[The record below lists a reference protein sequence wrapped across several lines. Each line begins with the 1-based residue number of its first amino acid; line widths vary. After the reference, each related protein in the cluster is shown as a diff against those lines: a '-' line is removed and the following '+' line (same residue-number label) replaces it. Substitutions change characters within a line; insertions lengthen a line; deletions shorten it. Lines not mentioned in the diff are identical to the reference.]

1 MEATAL
7 GKGSL
12 AQLLDAIREAVQARS
27 RLFWIVAAITALAA
41 SLRLATL
48 GLQSYHHDE
57 IVTAGRVLRGSLW
70 HAVVKVGDSESAP
83 PLYYL
88 LAWLWT
94 QLFGTAEVGL
104 RSLSAAAGIAL
115 VPIAFL
121 IGAEAGSR
129 RTGIAAAALVAV
141 NPMLLW
147 YSQEARCYSLL
158 VLLTS
163 IALLFFLRALRSGS
177 GRDMTWWALAS
188 AAALATH
195 YFALFPVGAEAAWL
209 LWRHRRD
216 AGRALRWVAAVA
228 ILLAPLALW
237 QMSQVDHTDWIEK
250 FGMTYRIGQTAVA
263 FMVGETGDLIAEPVR
278 PLLALVPGLLTAA
291 AFALLL
297 LRGSLRERQTG
308 GLLAA
313 LAAVTLLAPLLLA
326 AAGKDFVIDRNLLP
340 ALVPLLLAAA
350 LGITAA
356 RAGRFGAAIGAAL
369 VAYSLGFSVWTNF
382 DPSLQRPDWRAVAA
396 RLGEPARPRAM
407 VTWMLGAGVL
417 RHYLPTGA
425 FQVVPEGERW
435 FVGEVDLISNGP
447 ASPGRPLGLG
457 PSFRRAGSET
467 VGRFQITRYKS
478 PQLARVGVRRLDDAP
493 IGFRNDRVLM
503 DGIGPVQ

>member
-7 GKGSL
+7 GRGSL
-12 AQLLDAIREAVQARS
+12 AQLLDAIRGAVGARS

-48 GLQSYHHDE
+48 GMQSYHHDE

-70 HAVVKVGDSESAP
+70 HAVEKVGDSESAP

-94 QLFGTAEVGL
+94 QVFGTAEFGL
-104 RSLSAAAGIAL
+104 RSLSAAAGIAV
-115 VPIAFL
+115 VPVAFL
-121 IGAEAGSR
+121 IGAELNGR

-177 GRDMTWWALAS
+177 GRDMAWWALAS
-188 AAALATH
+188 ALALATH

-216 AGRALRWVAAVA
+216 ARRALGWVAAVA
-228 ILLAPLALW
+228 LLLAPLALW

-278 PLLALVPGLLTAA
+278 PLLALVPGLLIAA
-291 AFALLL
+291 AFALLG
-297 LRGSLRERQTG
+297 LRGSPQARRTG

-313 LAAVTLLAPLLLA
+313 LAAATLLAPLLLA
-326 AAGKDFVIDRNLLP
+326 VAGKDFVIDRNLLP
-340 ALVPLLLAAA
+340 ALVPLLVIAA

-356 RAGRFGAAIGAAL
+356 RAGRLGIAVGVAL

-382 DPSLQRPDWRAVAA
+382 DHSLQRPDWRAVASS
-396 RLGEPARPRAM
+396 LGEPTQPRAM
-407 VTWMLGAGVL
+407 VTWMIGAGVL
-417 RHYLPTGA
+417 RHYLSTEA

-435 FVGEVDLISNGP
+435 FVGEVDLISNGSAP
-447 ASPGRPLGLG
+447 RARPPGLG
-457 PSFRRAGSET
+457 PSFRRAGART
-467 VGRFQITRYKS
+467 VGRFQITRYES
-478 PQLARVGVRRLDDAP
+478 PRLARVSVRELDNAP
-493 IGFRNDRVLM
+493 LGFRNARVLM
-503 DGIGPVQ
+503 DGIGPTE